1 MISSSV
7 RILGVFVTVA
17 CRDDQF
23 KCENTGRCISASW
36 VCDGDND
43 CGDYSDERNCSK
55 CNFIHYLC

>member
-1 MISSSV
+1 MRCSNNST
-7 RILGVFVTVA
+7 VFVDVA

-55 CNFIHYLC
+55 WS